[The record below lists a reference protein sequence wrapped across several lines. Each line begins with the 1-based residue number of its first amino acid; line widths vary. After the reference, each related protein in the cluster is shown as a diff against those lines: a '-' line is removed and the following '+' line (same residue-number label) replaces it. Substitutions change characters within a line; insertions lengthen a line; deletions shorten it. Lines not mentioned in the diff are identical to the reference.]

1 MLKSEARKVFSAKRK
16 TTTAQ
21 QRLKWDDLILIQFQ
35 GLPLPD
41 IDILFSYA
49 AMDTEVNTDP
59 IVDYLHF
66 RNPAMQVAYPVCE
79 FENYTMQAVLATPD
93 TPFIKNQYGTPEPET
108 EGASIIPPE
117 AIDLVILPLLC
128 FDKLGYRVGYGKGF
142 YDKFLE
148 QVSDN
153 VIKVGLSYY
162 EPIDK
167 IQDLNEFDVPLD
179 YCITPERMYEF

>member
-1 MLKSEARKVFSAKRK
+1 
-16 TTTAQ
+16 
-21 QRLKWDDLILIQFQ
+21 
-35 GLPLPD
+35 
-41 IDILFSYA
+41 
-49 AMDTEVNTDP
+49 
-59 IVDYLHF
+59 
-66 RNPAMQVAYPVCE
+66 
-79 FENYTMQAVLATPD
+79 
-93 TPFIKNQYGTPEPET
+93 NQYGTPEPEA
-108 EGASIIPPE
+108 EGASIILPE

-148 QVSDN
+148 QVSDE

>member
-1 MLKSEARKVFSAKRK
+1 
-16 TTTAQ
+16 
-21 QRLKWDDLILIQFQ
+21 
-35 GLPLPD
+35 
-41 IDILFSYA
+41 
-49 AMDTEVNTDP
+49 
-59 IVDYLHF
+59 
-66 RNPAMQVAYPVCE
+66 
-79 FENYTMQAVLATPD
+79 MQAVLVTPD
-93 TPFIKNQYGTPEPET
+93 TPFIKNQYGTPEPEV
-108 EGASIIPPE
+108 EAASVIPPE
-117 AIDLVILPLLC
+117 AIDLVIVPLLC

-148 QVSDN
+148 QVGDQ